1 MKKRMDVGKVPAE
14 ASPVARRTVLS
25 WAGAC
30 AAAVLGAGMDA
41 SAQPPP
47 RASKAPDPGSAPERG
62 LDGRGVELYMKLH
75 AAIADGEVPW
85 YYTGRIYAMRER
97 QAPLHLF
104 NLEGTEI
111 YRVRRT
117 GANGW
122 RTTSSTLTFYRDA
135 ATNEYL
141 ESYLNPLNGR
151 TLPLYPNVLRTPA
164 GKYATFSARGQEGS
178 NGTVSPWSVEVH
190 RNGGTLWL
198 TTSRAAPDMPQ
209 PWIEVQT
216 MFGSEAELADPR
228 IARPATT
235 FSSSYS
241 APYLKWME
249 MGEAPGHLLWHS
261 SGRKLASI
269 GEIPAAYRARAER
282 MQPAHFTAPPDA

>member
-1 MKKRMDVGKVPAE
+1 MKMRTGVADRAAE

-30 AAAVLGAGMDA
+30 AAAALGAGTDA
-41 SAQPPP
+41 DAKP
-47 RASKAPDPGSAPERG
+47 RGSNVPGASSTPERG
-62 LDGRGVELYMKLH
+62 LDARGVELYMKLH
-75 AAIADGEVPW
+75 AATSDGEVPW
-85 YYTGRIYAMRER
+85 FYTGRIYAMRER

-111 YRVRRT
+111 YRVRRV
-117 GANGW
+117 GPDEW

-135 ATNEYL
+135 ATDEYL

-151 TLPLYPNVLRTPA
+151 TQSLFPNVLRTAP
-164 GKYATFSARGQEGS
+164 GKFATFSARGQEGT
-178 NGTVSPWSVEVH
+178 NGRVSPWSVEVH
-190 RNGGTLWL
+190 RNGGTVWL
-198 TTSRAAPDMPQ
+198 TTSRAALDMPQ

-228 IARPATT
+228 NSRPATT

-249 MGEAPGHLLWHS
+249 MGETPGHLLWHS

-269 GEIPAAYRARAER
+269 AEIPAAYRARAER
-282 MQPAHFTAPPDA
+282 MQPTHFAAPAEA